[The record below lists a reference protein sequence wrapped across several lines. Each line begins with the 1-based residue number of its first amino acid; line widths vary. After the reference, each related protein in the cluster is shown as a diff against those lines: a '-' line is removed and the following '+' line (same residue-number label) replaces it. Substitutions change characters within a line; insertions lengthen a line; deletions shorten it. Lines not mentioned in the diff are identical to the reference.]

1 MKNLYLI
8 ALTLFSLSAC
18 DNVLEKYPQTSISPI
33 NFWKTES
40 DLKMASNAL
49 YNSLNNG
56 HTETIDLQSD
66 DYYGRSTNDVSSG
79 TLSTSNE
86 DDVWKKAYTNIRKAN
101 DMLENA
107 GKAEVSEKVRDR
119 YLAEAKFFRAVQY
132 ARLIKRF
139 GDVPLVLTTLG
150 INSPELE
157 MDRTPR
163 QEIVKTITDDLVWVA
178 EKLPKKKELIAAE
191 AGRITR
197 GAALAVLSQVTLY
210 EGTLAKYHKTG
221 EFKALLEMSKQS
233 AATVITEQEFSLLP
247 EFPNIFLEANEGNA
261 ETILRVFY
269 KETIT
274 TNTVPRA
281 RTLLIDANMTPTKYL
296 ADAFLCSDGLP
307 VEHSDL
313 FKGYSDITTEFQNRD
328 PRMSATIWEPLTPFE
343 NKAPLIPDLTRA
355 RTGYWP
361 KKPGDVTALE
371 KTFVYTDYIIMRY
384 AEVLLNYAEAT
395 YELGESISDAD
406 LDFSINQLRKR
417 AGMPDLTNAFINGSN
432 PKNVKLNML
441 DEIRRERRVELAGE
455 GYRYDDLIRWKLAE
469 KLLPRQILGCKFQQ
483 SYYLNTIPGKDVL
496 LDSNGFIITQK
507 AESRSFVDPKNYLF
521 PIPLR
526 ELSLNSHLT
535 QNTGWD

>member
-1 MKNLYLI
+1 MKNLYII
-8 ALTLFSLSAC
+8 ALLLFSLSAC

-49 YNSLNNG
+49 YNGLNNG
-56 HTETIDLQSD
+56 HTETMDLQSD

-101 DMLENA
+101 DILENA

-119 YLAEAKFFRAVQY
+119 YLAEAKFFRAFQY

-157 MDRTPR
+157 MSRTPR
-163 QEIVKTITDDLVWVA
+163 QEIIKTITDDLLWTA
-178 EKLPKKKELIAAE
+178 GKLPKKKELITVE

-197 GAALAVLSQVTLY
+197 GAALAVLSQVALY
-210 EGTLAKYHKTG
+210 EGTLAKYHKKG
-221 EFKALLEMSKQS
+221 DSKALLEMAKQS
-233 AATVITEQEFSLLP
+233 AATVIAEQEFSLFP
-247 EFPNIFLEANEGNA
+247 EFSGIFLEANEGNV

-269 KETIT
+269 KEIIT
-274 TNTVPRA
+274 NVGPRT
-281 RTLLIDANMTPTKYL
+281 RGLLLDANMTPTKYL

-307 VEHSDL
+307 VEYSDL
-313 FKGYSDITTEFQNRD
+313 FKGYSGIATEFQNRD
-328 PRMSATIWEPLTPFE
+328 SRMSATIWEPLTPFE
-343 NKAPLIPDLTRA
+343 NKAPLIPELTRA

-361 KKPGDVTALE
+361 KKPGDITALE

-384 AEVLLNYAEAT
+384 AEVLLNFAEAT
-395 YELGESISDAD
+395 YELTGSISDAD
-406 LDFSINQLRKR
+406 LNLSINQLRKR
-417 AGMPDLTNAFINGSN
+417 AGMPSLTNAFVNGSN

-483 SYYLNTIPGKDVL
+483 SYYQNTIPGKDVI
-496 LDSNGFIITQK
+496 LDGNGFIITQK
-507 AESRSFVDPKNYLF
+507 AESRSFADPKNYLF

-526 ELSLNSHLT
+526 ELSLNSDLT